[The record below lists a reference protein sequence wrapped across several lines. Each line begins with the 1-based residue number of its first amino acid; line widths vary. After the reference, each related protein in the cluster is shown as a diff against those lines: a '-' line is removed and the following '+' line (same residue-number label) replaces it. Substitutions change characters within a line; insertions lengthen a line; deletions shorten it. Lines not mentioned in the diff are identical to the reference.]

1 VWSIGLARRNYY
13 PARHSV
19 KVPGITPIT
28 ANDDSRHPLVNKML
42 NKASELVSDAVCQLI
57 FARRRQ
63 GLAGTQLPSSAR
75 SRPEGY
81 SATTRAKT
89 TEAEQQTPWGVPQIR
104 VSDSA

>member
-1 VWSIGLARRNYY
+1 VTVRAQDAVEPISEIRIGVLA
-13 PARHSV
+13 V
-19 KVPGITPIT
+19 T
-28 ANDDSRHPLVNKML
+28 ALL
-42 NKASELVSDAVCQLI
+42 NKASELLSDAVCQLI